1 MHHRSFTTFVYTT
14 FLITLSLSSQVN
26 AENHRSLWSHRR
38 RADSFAALQ
47 AVNPSGINLSGLAL
61 SPSSTVASSPSSTSP
76 PQFPASSAAASSVSL
91 PASSSSQQQQ
101 QSTPSP
107 PPQQFTPSSSSP
119 PASSAPSSSQQ
130 STASPSASTQSQ
142 ASPFPINSS
151 PSQASPS
158 VSSPASGSTAP
169 QSSVAAVSQGNQG
182 AQGSNTQA
190 ANGAPS
196 GGIVSSSPTSTNS
209 SGSNKSFFDNKGL
222 VAGTFSAAGILA
234 IACLIGCGMCWA
246 RRRSSRRDFDDDQ
259 LFFDEKKRPFSPQIT
274 RNSSPEHEP
283 EDESMEYPRPAYGPG
298 RAQSA
303 HMYPPQAY
311 ARQPPMQHMHMN
323 VDVGDGLAYYG
334 QPVYAPQQY
343 GIGFPPNAQL
353 ANPYD
358 GPTSPATPDSLVP
371 AALRPSVK
379 HQSSVSSGLAL

>member
-14 FLITLSLSSQVN
+14 FLITLSLSSQAN

-38 RADSFAALQ
+38 RADSLAALQ
-47 AVNPSGINLSGLAL
+47 AGNPNGIFSGLAL
-61 SPSSTVASSPSSTSP
+61 SPSSTVAPSPSSTSP
-76 PQFPASSAAASSVSL
+76 PQFPASSAAASSASP

-107 PPQQFTPSSSSP
+107 PPQQSTSSSSSP
-119 PASSAPSSSQQ
+119 PASSAPSSSSQQ

-142 ASPFPINSS
+142 ASS

-158 VSSPASGSTAP
+158 ASSPASRSTAP
-169 QSSVAAVSQGNQG
+169 QSSVAAISQGNQG

-196 GGIVSSSPTSTNS
+196 GSIVSSSPTSTNS

-222 VAGTFSAAGILA
+222 VAGTFSAAGILV

-283 EDESMEYPRPAYGPG
+283 EFIVDESMEYPRPAYGPG

-379 HQSSVSSGLAL
+379 HQSSASSGTAL